1 MAVNVIA
8 KVEGGGA
15 WDAINYNDPIT
26 IGLMQWYGSRAAKL
40 LLAIEEDHPVEYQDI
55 DSSIR
60 ASLQGHGA
68 SSWWTTRYLTRA
80 EGNTIKPVLRASH
93 DTQGAM
99 VGSDVE
105 DYKAAA
111 GRIGLNADT
120 NTDTTIFFMCMYH
133 QSPQRAINLMKL
145 IGMGSD
151 LKRTYQSCLN
161 EAVFSRYRTRYT
173 QAYNYIKSGVPP
185 EIIDL
190 NDDNEPGGD
199 GSTGG
204 AGPDADDGG
213 GSIFDK
219 VKSGISRIEVAGD
232 VLLVHLADDKVVEAV
247 PTGGNNFLLA
257 ATYKGED
264 VDPSTPEGGESDD
277 DYTPDPDAST
287 TQQKLVDFMVSR
299 IGKYG
304 YSQGPGRL
312 KPDQSGVADCSS
324 IIRYAYLTVT
334 GKDVGTYTDA
344 QVTNGSTRVIQTGGG
359 GDIPT
364 KMEPGDLI
372 IMARGNEAPGRFASH
387 VEMYM
392 GNDKTIGHGGP
403 MKGPII
409 KSMSANVRPKT
420 RWWLKRLKSL

>member
-1 MAVNVIA
+1 MAWTAEDKNMAVNVIA

-40 LLAIEEDHPVEYQDI
+40 LLAIKDDHPTEYATI
-55 DSSIR
+55 DSDIR
-60 ASLQGHGA
+60 ASIASHGA

-111 GRIGLNADT
+111 GRIGLDVDS
-120 NTDTTIFFMCMYH
+120 NTDTAIYFMVMYH
-133 QSPQRAINLMKL
+133 QSPQRAINLMK
-145 IGMGSD
+145 IVGMNSSLD
-151 LKRTYQSCLN
+151 RVHAASLN
-161 EAVFSRYRTRYT
+161 ESTFGRYKTRYND
-173 QAYNYIKSGVPP
+173 AYNYIKSGVSP

-190 NDDNEPGGD
+190 NDDDFEGGD
-199 GSTGG
+199 GG
-204 AGPDADDGG
+204 DAPGFHP
-213 GSIFDK
+213 SK
-219 VKSGISRIEVAGD
+219 TGISHIEVVGD
-232 VLLVHLADDKVVEAV
+232 QLLVHHVDGDKVFAV
-247 PTGGNNFLLA
+247 PTGGNNFILPETSTGA
-257 ATYKGED
+257 EVPDATPGD
-264 VDPSTPEGGESDD
+264 GESDD

-287 TQQKLVDFMVSR
+287 TQQKLVDFMVSK

-312 KPDQSGVADCSS
+312 TPDKTGVADCSS

-344 QVTNGSTRVIQTGGG
+344 QVTNGNTRVIETGGG
-359 GDIPT
+359 GNIPT
-364 KMEPGDLI
+364 KMEPGDLL

-392 GNDKTIGHGGP
+392 GNGKTIGHGGP

-409 KSMSANVRPKT
+409 KDMDAVLRPKT
-420 RWWLKRLKSL
+420 KWWVKRLNSL